1 MFCNYIEM
9 MPTFCIL
16 GLPKRSTLLFWS
28 TYNQNQNEFFFCIW
42 PLTFRFHTQ
51 RALPWRVKSFGVR
64 QSKITKEPSLAGLG
78 GKGLTRFK
86 LIYFIIIILLNFLP
100 GQGRLLKRVWVTV
113 EHSLVFLRNVNN
125 IIKTHSI
132 HNFRR
137 EVGRRHCSSSAP
149 PPLQLRAH

>member
-1 MFCNYIEM
+1 MFCNYNEM
-9 MPTFCIL
+9 MPRFGIL
-16 GLPKRSTLLFWS
+16 DLPKRSTLLFWS

-64 QSKITKEPSLAGLG
+64 QSKITKQPGLAGLG
-78 GKGLTRFK
+78 KKVLTTFK
-86 LIYFIIIILLNFLP
+86 LIYFVIIILLYFFP

-113 EHSLVFLRNVNN
+113 EHSLVLLRNVNN